1 MGETWT
7 EQVSCWGQEAFL
19 LQHGVR
25 PPGGLL
31 TASVSAL
38 DRGQEVRRGRGRWE
52 DLEKASTCLEAGPPQ
67 GRVGALVGCAC
78 TVGAGDRKG
87 REQTEAR

>member
-31 TASVSAL
+31 TASVCT
-38 DRGQEVRRGRGRWE
+38 GQGPGSSEGERKVGRLRKSLYLPGGGPTPGKGGGPCWMCLHCWRW
-52 DLEKASTCLEAGPPQ
+52 
-67 GRVGALVGCAC
+67 
-78 TVGAGDRKG
+78 
-87 REQTEAR
+87 